1 MQRSVKPRTVIGT
14 PDDREVRKI
23 KNTKP
28 AEAES
33 FITYLSGVATV
44 LAEAEA
50 KAAELKAWF
59 DHQRHAGRIVI
70 ETVDGEY
77 MAIPAEAYATSEV
90 IKREI

>member
-44 LAEAEA
+44 LAN
-50 KAAELKAWF
+50 
-59 DHQRHAGRIVI
+59 I
-70 ETVDGEY
+70 ERNF
-77 MAIPAEAYATSEV
+77 
-90 IKREI
+90 K